1 MKISTLLLIP
11 TILLIACGSQKQ
23 VVKTNTAP
31 QEEKV
36 AQKQAPRWF
45 DPNTLE
51 EKDIEISARQ
61 KSEKI
66 DLPDAMKTKEP
77 LESET
82 QKEANRIVDGF
93 RIQLQASKSSEKME
107 KALKIAKNYFNPRG
121 YEVYLVYESPLYKL
135 RVGDATTRKH
145 AEKILEISRATGYR
159 DSWIVPD
166 MVNGALDQAED

>member
-1 MKISTLLLIP
+1 MRISTLLLIP

-23 VVKTNTAP
+23 VVKTGTSP
-31 QEEKV
+31 EK
-36 AQKQAPRWF
+36 QKVVQKEAPRWF
-45 DPNTLE
+45 DPNKME
-51 EKDIEISARQ
+51 ENDIEISARQ

-66 DLPDAMKTKEP
+66 DVPEAMKNKEP
-77 LESET
+77 VESET

-107 KALKIAKNYFNPRG
+107 KALKIAKNFFNPRG
-121 YEVYLVYESPLYKL
+121 YEVYLIYESPLYKL

-145 AEKILEISRATGYR
+145 AEKILGISRDTGYR